1 MIKSN
6 ININIRGLIMDIKTR
21 NLILAIIFIFVS
33 AEIGF
38 SFEKV
43 GTTSFQFLKVM
54 TSARSCG
61 MGEAFSA
68 VANRSDAVFFNPAAL
83 TRVRQFDFSVD
94 YLDYFLDISHFGF
107 SAAYSIHNLGTF
119 GFQGIIT
126 NMDEIKVTSV
136 EALDFIDGVYLGYTG
151 ETITPASQVF
161 GLSFARELTDKF
173 SFGVTAK
180 YARED
185 LGVKSTDNFMF
196 DAGLTYNTGFKS
208 LMIAAVVRHFGP
220 EVRFYDKVRLPRYD
234 AATNSTY
241 YQRYTGKSYPLP
253 QTFNI
258 GISTHLISSQ
268 EGSMVRSENQSLLLA
283 FDMVQPRDYDQQYNI
298 GLEYG
303 FNNIIFLRAGYK
315 VNYDEENFSFG
326 FGLAF
331 NKYRIDYAFSDF
343 GDYLDSLHRFSC
355 GFTID

>member
-1 MIKSN
+1 MN
-6 ININIRGLIMDIKTR
+6 IKTR
-21 NLILAIIFIFVS
+21 KLILAIIFIF
-33 AEIGF
+33 ACIENGF

-54 TSARSCG
+54 PSARGCAL
-61 MGEAFSA
+61 GEAFSA
-68 VANRSDAVFFNPAAL
+68 VANRSDAAFFNPAAL
-83 TRVRQFDFSVD
+83 TRVRKFDLSVD

-119 GFQGIIT
+119 GFQGMIT

-136 EALDFIDGVYLGYTG
+136 EALDFVDGVYLGYTG

-161 GLSFARELTDKF
+161 GVSFARELTDKF
-173 SFGVTAK
+173 SFGITAK

-185 LGVKSTDNFMF
+185 LGVKSAGNLMF
-196 DAGLTYNTGFKS
+196 DAGLTYDTGFKS

-220 EVRFYDKVRLPRYD
+220 EVRFYDKVNLPRYD
-234 AATNSTY
+234 ASTDSTY

-258 GISTHLISSQ
+258 GIATYLISST
-268 EGSMVRSENQSLLLA
+268 ESSLFRSESQTLLLA
-283 FDMVQPRDYDQQYNI
+283 FDMVQPRDYDQQYNF

-303 FNNIIFLRAGYK
+303 FNNILFVRAGYK
-315 VNYDEENFSFG
+315 INYDEENISFG

-331 NKYRIDYAFSDF
+331 NKYRIDYAFSNF
-343 GDYLDSLHRFSC
+343 GDYLDSVHRFSF
-355 GFTID
+355 GFSMD

>member
-1 MIKSN
+1 MN
-6 ININIRGLIMDIKTR
+6 IKTR
-21 NLILAIIFIFVS
+21 NLILSITFIFS
-33 AEIGF
+33 LAEIGF

-68 VANRSDAVFFNPAAL
+68 VANGSDAVFFNPAAL
-83 TRVRQFDFSVD
+83 TRVRQFDLSVD
-94 YLDYFLDISHFGF
+94 YLDYFLDISHVGF
-107 SAAYSIHNLGTF
+107 SAAYSIRNLGTL

-126 NMDEIKVTSV
+126 SMDEIKVTTV
-136 EALDFIDGVYLGYTG
+136 DALDFVDGVYLGYTG
-151 ETITPASQVF
+151 ETMTPASQVF

-173 SFGVTAK
+173 SFGITAK

-185 LGVKSTDNFMF
+185 LGVKSAGNLMF
-196 DAGLTYNTGFKS
+196 DAGLAYNTGFKS
-208 LMIAAVVRHFGP
+208 LVIAAVVRHFGP
-220 EVRFYDKVRLPRYD
+220 EVKFYDKVRLPRYD
-234 AATNSTY
+234 AANDSTY

-253 QTFNI
+253 QTFSI
-258 GISTHLISSQ
+258 GISTYLISSY
-268 EGSMVRSENQSLLLA
+268 EGSLLRSDNQSLLFA

-303 FNNIIFLRAGYK
+303 LNNILFLRAGYK
-315 VNYDEENFSFG
+315 VNYDEESFSFG

-331 NKYRIDYAFSDF
+331 NKYRVDYAFSDF
-343 GDYLDSLHRFSC
+343 GDYLGSLHRFSF
-355 GFTID
+355 GFAID

>member
-1 MIKSN
+1 MN
-6 ININIRGLIMDIKTR
+6 IKTR
-21 NLILAIIFIFVS
+21 NLIFAIIFIFAS

-83 TRVRQFDFSVD
+83 TRVRQFDLSVD
-94 YLDYFLDISHFGF
+94 YLDYFLDISHVGF
-107 SAAYSIHNLGTF
+107 SAAYSIRNLGTF

-126 NMDEIKVTSV
+126 NMDEIKVTTV
-136 EALDFIDGVYLGYTG
+136 DALDFVDGVYLGYTG
-151 ETITPASQVF
+151 ETMTPASQVF

-173 SFGVTAK
+173 SFGITAK
-180 YARED
+180 YGRED
-185 LGVKSTDNFMF
+185 LGVKSAGNLMF

-220 EVRFYDKVRLPRYD
+220 EVRFYDKVMLPRYD
-234 AATNSTY
+234 AATDSTY

-258 GISTHLISSQ
+258 GISSYLISS
-268 EGSMVRSENQSLLLA
+268 GDNSLLHSENQTLLFA
-283 FDMVQPRDYDQQYNI
+283 FDMVQPRDYDQQYNF

-303 FNNIIFLRAGYK
+303 FNNILFLRAGYK
-315 VNYDEENFSFG
+315 MNYDEENFSFG

-331 NKYRIDYAFSDF
+331 AKYRIDYAFSDF
-343 GDYLDSLHRFSC
+343 GDYLGSLHRFSF
-355 GFTID
+355 GFSID

>member
-1 MIKSN
+1 
-6 ININIRGLIMDIKTR
+6 
-21 NLILAIIFIFVS
+21 
-33 AEIGF
+33 
-38 SFEKV
+38 
-43 GTTSFQFLKVM
+43 M

-68 VANRSDAVFFNPAAL
+68 VANHSDAVFFNPAAL
-83 TRVRQFDFSVD
+83 TRVRQFDLSLD

-107 SAAYSIHNLGTF
+107 SAAYSIRNLGTF
-119 GFQGIIT
+119 GFQGIMT
-126 NMDEIKVTSV
+126 NMDEIKVTTV
-136 EALDFIDGVYLGYTG
+136 EALDFDDGIYLGYTG
-151 ETITPASQVF
+151 KTITPASQVF

-185 LGVKSTDNFMF
+185 LGVKSTGNFMF
-196 DAGLTYNTGFKS
+196 DAGLIYSTGFKS

-258 GISTHLISSQ
+258 GISSYLVSSN
-268 EGSMVRSENQSLLLA
+268 ESSLLRSKNQTLLLA
-283 FDMVQPRDYDQQYNI
+283 FDMVQPRDYDQQYHI
-298 GLEYG
+298 GVEYG

-315 VNYDEENFSFG
+315 MNYDEESFSFG

-343 GDYLDSLHRFSC
+343 GDYLDSLHRFSF
-355 GFTID
+355 GFAID